1 MPDILPTDLLAEHDW
16 LRRLARS
23 LVAGRDLADD
33 AVQETWL
40 RVLRATPE
48 VGALQRPRAWLRTVP
63 ENVVRR
69 WQRGEQRRLRRQ
81 ARMPIREHEPPVDEA
96 VARAETWQRV
106 ATALLALPESYRT
119 VLVLRY
125 HAGLGIDALAYQV
138 GAPKETVRTRLQRG
152 LRLLRTRLDDEHG
165 GDRAARAGPLLM
177 LVGAGALPVG
187 AGVALAA
194 AVLLLAGWFVFGSL
208 APGIAPA
215 PELRPQVAAVS
226 LPHLPA
232 AGSERVVEP
241 AEQARQL
248 AVDVSADER
257 SAAVLSSVADP
268 PPAAA
273 ATHDWVLVRGRVVDE
288 RTALPLLGAEVT
300 CEAAMVKIR
309 TASRDEVEQAPPP
322 VVRVGADGAF
332 ELRVPRSSA
341 QVLVVQAPGHAGHK
355 RSLWQNRGFVDD
367 EPIDV
372 GDVALAAAGL
382 LQGVVCEVG
391 GAPAVEAEVFLV
403 AVDDWTMAWE
413 PIGRTDLAGR
423 FAGSV
428 TRWRSTPWFVAV
440 RGSDLAV
447 ARVPA
452 DGSKVEL
459 RMWPRAHLV
468 VDVVDD
474 AGRPIRGAQAFAH
487 PAGLPDDDGRVRLG
501 AGRGPLLGGHAETGG
516 DGRAALGELPIA
528 TPAGECLLYVRADGH
543 RGERRRQ
550 PLQVGANVVRVVLP
564 RGPMATVRV
573 VVVDVATGA
582 PIPHAKIG
590 GRAVDAYGHFTCAE
604 NLEDGELLLLV
615 EAAGYLPRDVREP
628 VAGRSG
634 DLDVRI
640 ELTAAPR

>member
-40 RVLRATPE
+40 RVLRAAPE
-48 VGALQRPRAWLRTVP
+48 AGALQRPRAWLRTVL

-69 WQRGEQRRLRRQ
+69 WQRGEQRRLRRH

-106 ATALLALPESYRT
+106 ATALLALSEPYRT

-125 HAGLGIDALAYQV
+125 HAGLGIDALAQQV
-138 GAPKETVRTRLQRG
+138 GAPKETVRTQLQRG

-165 GDRAARAGPLLM
+165 GDRAAWAGPLLM

-187 AGVALAA
+187 AVVALAA
-194 AVLLLAGWFVFGSL
+194 AVLMLAGWFVFGSL
-208 APGIAPA
+208 APVAAPA
-215 PELRPQVAAVS
+215 PELRREAAAAS
-226 LPHLPA
+226 GPRLPA
-232 AGSERVVEP
+232 AASERVDEP
-241 AEQARQL
+241 AEEARQL
-248 AVDVSADER
+248 AVDVPADER
-257 SAAVLSSVADP
+257 VAAAQSPVADA

-273 ATHDWVLVRGRVVDE
+273 ATHDLLLVRGRVVDE

-300 CEAAMVKIR
+300 CEASLVQFRSWSGA
-309 TASRDEVEQAPPP
+309 EVEREAPP
-322 VVRVGADGAF
+322 VARVGANGEF
-332 ELRVPRSSA
+332 EFQVPRSSA
-341 QVLVVQAPGHAGHK
+341 QVLVVRAAGYAGHK
-355 RSLWQNRGFVDD
+355 RSLWQYSPTGDGVSA
-367 EPIDV
+367 DV
-372 GDVALAAAGL
+372 GDVALAAVGTL
-382 LQGVVCEVG
+382 HGGVIEVG
-391 GAPAVEAEVFLV
+391 GEPAVAADVFLLC
-403 AVDDWTMAWE
+403 VDGSFLAWE
-413 PIGRTDLAGR
+413 SIGRTDAAGH
-423 FAGSV
+423 FAGTV
-428 TRWRSTPWFVAV
+428 PRWQGTLWLLAV
-440 RGSDLAV
+440 RGPDVAV
-447 ARVPA
+447 AKVPP
-452 DGSKVEL
+452 DGSRVEL
-459 RMWPRAHLV
+459 RMRPRAHLV

-474 AGRPIRGAQAFAH
+474 AGTPIRGAQAFAH
-487 PAGLPDDDGRVRLG
+487 PAGLPDDDGRMRLA
-501 AGRGPLLGGHAETGG
+501 AGRGPRLGGHADTGG
-516 DGRAALGELPIA
+516 DGRAVLGELPIA
-528 TPAGECLLYVRADGH
+528 APAGECLLYVCADGH

-573 VVVDVATGA
+573 VVVDAATGA

-590 GRAVDAYGHFTCAE
+590 GRAVDASGRFTCEE
-604 NLEDGELLLLV
+604 NLEDGDVLLLV